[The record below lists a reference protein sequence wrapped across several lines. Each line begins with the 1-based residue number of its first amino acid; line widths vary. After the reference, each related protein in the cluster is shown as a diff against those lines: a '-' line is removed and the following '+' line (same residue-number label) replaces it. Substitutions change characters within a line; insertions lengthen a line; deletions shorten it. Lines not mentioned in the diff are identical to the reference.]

1 MDAKFSFLQKKYMRE
16 VAFIKQNKEK
26 WLSFEKA
33 IVNNDFD
40 NPDELASQYIHVI
53 NDLAYAQTYYPKSKV
68 ITYLNQLSANAYQ
81 KIYKTKTTDTN
92 RIISFWKTEVPL
104 ICYQYRKFIYVAFLI
119 FFAFTFI
126 GAISAAND
134 GEFVRSVLGDNYVN
148 MSLENIEAGDPVAVY
163 KSGSNWGSFIGIT
176 INNLRVGLIA
186 FVLGVFLGVGTLYIM
201 FKNCIMLGSFQY
213 FFYDKGVFWESVRG
227 IWIHGAMEI
236 FAIVIECAAGL
247 ILGASILFPATYSRY
262 TSFKKGAKIGVKIL
276 ISTFPFTFA
285 AGFLEGFITRY
296 SNIMPH
302 WLSVSIILIT
312 LSIISYYYLIYPFKI
327 QKQVTQPQN
336 LSPVIH

>member
-1 MDAKFSFLQKKYMRE
+1 MRE

-33 IVNNDFD
+33 IGNNDFD
-40 NPDELASQYIHVI
+40 NPDQLASQYIHVI

-81 KIYKTKTTDTN
+81 KIYKTKSTDTN

-104 ICYQYRKFIYVAFLI
+104 ICYQYRKFIYITFII
-119 FFAFTFI
+119 FAAFTFI
-126 GAISAAND
+126 GVISAAND
-134 GEFVRSVLGDNYVN
+134 GQFVRSVLGDNYVN

-176 INNLRVGLIA
+176 INNLRVGMIA
-186 FVLGVFLGVGTLYIM
+186 FVLGVFLGIGTLYIM

-213 FFYDKGVFWESVRG
+213 FFYEKGVLWESVRG

-247 ILGASILFPATYSRY
+247 ILGASILFPATHSRY
-262 TSFKKGAKIGVKIL
+262 TSFKIGAKTGIKIL

-302 WLSVSIILIT
+302 WLSVSIIIIT
-312 LSIISYYYLIYPFKI
+312 LSIISYYYLIYPFKV
-327 QKQVTQPQN
+327 QKQVTQTPI
-336 LSPVIH
+336 LSPLYI

>member
-1 MDAKFSFLQKKYMRE
+1 MRE

-68 ITYLNQLSANAYQ
+68 IAYLNQLSANAYQ
-81 KIYKTKTTDTN
+81 KIYKTKSTDTN
-92 RIISFWKTEVPL
+92 RIVSFWKTEVPL
-104 ICYQYRKFIYVAFLI
+104 ICYQYRKFIHIAFII
-119 FFAFTFI
+119 FAAFTFI

-134 GEFVRSVLGDNYVN
+134 GEFVRSVLGDDYVN

-176 INNLRVGLIA
+176 INNLRVGIIA

-213 FFYDKGVFWESVRG
+213 FFYDKGVIWESVRG

-247 ILGASILFPATYSRY
+247 ILGASILFPATHSRY
-262 TSFKKGAKIGVKIL
+262 TSFKIGAKTGIKIL

-302 WLSVSIILIT
+302 WLSVTIIIIT
-312 LSIISYYYLIYPFKI
+312 LGIISYYYLIYPFKV
-327 QKQVTQPQN
+327 QKQITQTPI
-336 LSPVIH
+336 LSPTHI